1 VKLTTKVRSFTIIEL
16 IMAMLISSVIISMVY
31 YVYILFNHQFSNYR
45 EKANAIDEYL
55 ILQKALQT
63 DMGSADVI
71 STPSAT
77 EITCS
82 DLPEGKML
90 SYTFSSEFITRS
102 NGEATD
108 TFHIKNSGYEPTYFK
123 ETTMVEI
130 LVLKISVS
138 GVPFRTTYKK
148 LYSACQLMKQQQP
161 AYE

>member
-1 VKLTTKVRSFTIIEL
+1 MKLTTKVRSFTIIEL
-16 IMAMLISSVIISMVY
+16 IMAMLISMVY

-55 ILQKALQT
+55 ILQKALHT
-63 DMGSADVI
+63 DMQSADAI
-71 STPSAT
+71 SAPSAS

-82 DLPEGKML
+82 SMRGEEMVT
-90 SYTFSSEFITRS
+90 YTFNNGYIARS
-102 NGEATD
+102 CGEARD
-108 TFHIKNSGYEPTYFK
+108 TFHIKNSGYEATYFK
-123 ETTMVEI
+123 ETRLVET

-138 GVPFRTTYKK
+138 NSPFRTTYKK